1 MKSGMKLV
9 IILVVVFVPLISL
22 AIISINSQLPQ
33 TEEVPPAFLECLS
46 GCPLSHIWVANVTGW
61 NKLTV
66 QITPSSIEANC
77 LQTASG
83 NITIR
88 CTRYVEFSNDGQ
100 HWTPAKVTGTQTVCF
115 GGGLNCICCLHDY
128 ITFPV
133 YDPLTI
139 TFGIQGKYV
148 GITGQS
154 DTRVIVVASR

>member
-1 MKSGMKLV
+1 MKSGAKLV
-9 IILVVVFVPLISL
+9 IIIAVILLPVIAL
-22 AIISINSQLPQ
+22 AISSIASQIPHTGKLSVTF
-33 TEEVPPAFLECLS
+33 TECVA
-46 GCPLSHIWVANVTGW
+46 GCPLAHVWVANATGW
-61 NKLTV
+61 NRLTL
-66 QITPSSIEANC
+66 QITPSSNEANC

-83 NITIR
+83 NITIK
-88 CTRYVEFSNDGQ
+88 CSRYVEFSNDGQ

-154 DTRVIVVASR
+154 DTRVMVVASR